1 MVFLCPRN
9 FLCQTD
15 PIIESFLY
23 PRLVRFGVVAHGEED
38 EEIRMGMCVVIDVL
52 RMME

>member
-1 MVFLCPRN
+1 MQNDFFCVQGF

-15 PIIESFLY
+15 PSIESFLY

-38 EEIRMGMCVVIDVL
+38 EEIWMGMCVVVDVL
-52 RMME
+52 